1 MKLSE
6 DISVVGGGNT
16 GFNISA
22 PLDCHIYLIDG
33 GEGELALVDAGMGGK
48 YGETDRIL
56 ENIRRDGYDP
66 ERITKLFLTHYHA
79 DHAGG
84 AWDWLERFGSLEV
97 IGSPL
102 TSEVMISG
110 NEEAISL
117 PAARDAGMYPQDYT
131 LVPCACSPELVDGR
145 SVRFG
150 RLTITPF
157 DTPGHCDG
165 HVSLLISGGE
175 LTYFVGGDLIFW
187 GGTIVNQNIH
197 DCSIQNYRDSINRM
211 ANIAEFDSLLP
222 GHLTLSMRDGK
233 RHLEQAV
240 KVFERL
246 GVPRNAV

>member
-6 DISVVGGGNT
+6 DVALVGGGNT

-33 GEGELALVDAGMGGK
+33 GNGELALIDAGMGGK

-66 ERITKLFLTHYHA
+66 ERLTKLFLTHYHA

-84 AWDWLERFGSLEV
+84 AWDWVERFPSIEVVGSR
-97 IGSPL
+97 L
-102 TSEVMISG
+102 TSEVLVAG
-110 NEEAISL
+110 DEVAIAL
-117 PAARDAGMYPQDYT
+117 PDARKAGMYPSDYK
-131 LVPCACSPELVDGR
+131 LVPCAVSPGFVDGR
-145 SVRFG
+145 SFKFG

-165 HVSLLISGGE
+165 HSSLLIERGE
-175 LTYFVGGDLIFW
+175 LNYFVGGDLIFW
-187 GGTIVNQNIH
+187 GGTIINQNIH
-197 DCSIQNYRDSINRM
+197 DCSIQHYRDSIVRM
-211 ANIAEFDSLLP
+211 AESMTFDALLP
-222 GHLTLSMRDGK
+222 GHFTISMRDGK
-233 RHLEQAV
+233 RHLDQAV
-240 KVFERL
+240 RVFDRL

>member
-22 PLDCHIYLIDG
+22 PLDCHIYLINAGDG
-33 GEGELALVDAGMGGK
+33 DLALVDAGMGGK
-48 YGETDRIL
+48 YGETERIL

-66 ERITKLFLTHYHA
+66 GRITRLFLTHYHA

-84 AWDWLERFGSLEV
+84 AWDWLERLPSIEV
-97 IGSPL
+97 VGSPL
-102 TSEVMISG
+102 TSEVIVSG
-110 NEEAISL
+110 NEDAIAL
-117 PAARDAGMYPQDYT
+117 PDARNAGMYPADYA
-131 LVPCACSPELVDGR
+131 LVPCAVSPDLIDGR
-145 SVRFG
+145 SFRFG
-150 RLTITPF
+150 NLTITPF

-165 HVSLLISGGE
+165 HSSMLIEGGE

-197 DCSIQNYRDSINRM
+197 DCSIQNYRDSIVRM
-211 ANIAEFDSLLP
+211 ANTVNFDSLLP
-222 GHLTLSMRDGK
+222 GHLTISMRDGK

-240 KVFERL
+240 RVFEKL